1 MRVLIKTSNAID
13 HFGGA
18 AKLASE
24 IGVSVQAVYQWGEYV
39 PDSSVGKIMAI
50 AKNVPFIVHR
60 TNQATA

>member
-1 MRVLIKTSNAID
+1 MRVLIKTSDAIN
-13 HFGGA
+13 HFSGA

-39 PDSSVGKIMAI
+39 PDSSVGKIMAV